1 MAKAQGPLFK
11 IALGLLFLLLTTA
24 VQLEA
29 QTIGSLIF
37 EDDFTAG
44 SLNSTYWDPFITDN
58 AANGWPWNTAKGQP
72 TNSSA
77 ISKAGSYYLDY
88 DLPSFISTGT
98 RLTLEAKKGS
108 TARGFTWT
116 GAVISSYPDTH
127 FGSMQGFTFQDAY
140 VEVSAKL
147 PYTGNGSWPAIWF
160 LAAPGGS
167 GAEIDLHEGGFTS
180 GSVDAD
186 RIFAC
191 HLNSSGNVQYLIDTG
206 VNLSA
211 AYHTYAMAYKQGQ
224 YVKIYLD
231 GTLMCN
237 YTVNIPTG
245 PYFIILNNGVASPK
259 TSSWHSQVNSS
270 TASPNYMQVAYVKVY
285 NLS

>member
-1 MAKAQGPLFK
+1 MAYTQQLFK
-11 IALGLLFLLLTTA
+11 IAFVLMFLPLPTVL
-24 VQLEA
+24 QLHA

-37 EDDFTAG
+37 EDDFTSS

-58 AANGWPWNTAKGQP
+58 AAKGWPWNTVRGQP
-72 TNSSA
+72 TNSSS
-77 ISKAGSYYLDY
+77 IGRGGSFYLDY

-98 RLTLEAKKGS
+98 GLTLEVQSGS
-108 TARGFTWT
+108 TAKGYTWT
-116 GAVISSYPDTH
+116 GAVISSYPDTR
-127 FGSMQGFTFQDAY
+127 FAQTQGFTFQDAY
-140 VEVSAKL
+140 VEVSANL
-147 PYTGNGSWPAIWF
+147 PYSGNGSWPAIWF

-180 GSVDAD
+180 GSVDLD

-206 VNLSA
+206 ANLSV
-211 AYHTYAMAYKQGQ
+211 AYHTYAIAYKQGQ

-245 PYFIILNNGVASPK
+245 PYFIILNNSMASAK
-259 TSSWHSQVNSS
+259 ASSWHSQVNGS

-285 NLS
+285 NLM